1 MADNKTKSLEN
12 KNDDN
17 KQNGDAEQT
26 TQFQAGNNDEVK
38 ETNPTKKGKSS
49 KLDSLSTKKILAILA
64 AVIVVIALVGGA
76 FALGNYLR
84 GIEEQAD
91 PSNQTIV
98 IDNTGQ
104 NEGENGSEEAA
115 NDDGECNH
123 QWETNWDIK
132 KIPAKTHVEHH
143 DAVYEDQTTYHT
155 ACNVCGSRVDG
166 ADGVREHRAET
177 GHDSGYTPNVPFTD
191 SVEVEPAWDET
202 VVDTPESEELV
213 PNGEICSLCG
223 EKKDVEDLDADSNE

>member
-1 MADNKTKSLEN
+1 MTDNKNKSLEN
-12 KNDDN
+12 ENDDN
-17 KQNGDAEQT
+17 KQNVDAEQASKI
-26 TQFQAGNNDEVK
+26 QAGNNDEHK
-38 ETNPTKKGKSS
+38 ETNTTKKGKFS

-104 NEGENGSEEAA
+104 DGSEKAA
-115 NDDGECNH
+115 GDDGECNH

-143 DAVYEDQTTYHT
+143 DAVYEDQITYHT
-155 ACNVCGSRVDG
+155 ACNVCGGRVDG
-166 ADGVREHRAET
+166 ADGVREHRAAT